1 MNRVWIVDDDT
12 IASAIAKHLLGR
24 HEAFEL
30 TGEFTNAAQ
39 AIRKLQAESKDK
51 PDLILLDLNM
61 PVMSGWEFLD
71 LLQKDN
77 SLTTIPVAIFTSS
90 IDPRDR
96 LRAHDYPM
104 VIGHFVK
111 PIDLGTLDEI
121 NGLLE
126 VL

>member
-24 HEAFEL
+24 HDAFEL
-30 TGEFTNAAQ
+30 TGEYINAVE
-39 AIRKLQAESKDK
+39 AIQKLQAESKDN
-51 PDLILLDLNM
+51 PDVILLDLNM

-71 LLQKDN
+71 VLLKDT
-77 SLTTIPVAIFTSS
+77 SLSIIPVVIFTSS

-96 LRAHDYPM
+96 LRALDYPM

-111 PIDLGTLDEI
+111 PINFDTLHEI
-121 NGLLE
+121 NVLLSRS
-126 VL
+126 